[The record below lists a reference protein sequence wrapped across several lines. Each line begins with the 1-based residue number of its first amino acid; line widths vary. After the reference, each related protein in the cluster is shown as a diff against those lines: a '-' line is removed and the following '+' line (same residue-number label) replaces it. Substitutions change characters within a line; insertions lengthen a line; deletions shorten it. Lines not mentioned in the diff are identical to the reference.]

1 MMNHRDSKAN
11 SVPAGTIDPY
21 VLAEALIGR
30 KIDRSPLTPASTT
43 NGDIQSGYEDLV
55 DVKHD
60 TLRSAEGLEPDE
72 PPKNVHVG
80 CINPYALVEALLGRK
95 IDKCSMNSVRI
106 LSDVLQTDYDELFD
120 LKFNSCL
127 HAGLRLNEEDRNAE
141 ELDEKDM
148 KILNEEDLETPDL
161 SQVRKTEDLEK
172 LGLKDILQTQV
183 KMARMQNGKLRLV
196 LNAQDMGKRVS
207 NSEVTETLNEMAL
220 PFRMDK
226 GQWVPPNGS
235 WQDMYQGWADAR
247 RMMKGLDKFHIG
259 EPFGI
264 GERMRMHMNLD
275 PRDTCSINKFDDP
288 VQGAVGN
295 SWLIAAL
302 FSVFWAN
309 PSIINRRTQSSTHH
323 GGQDQDHQ
331 NQDGRKKR
339 VFTVKFHDRGGD
351 NNAPSGKVD
360 VNYEIPVNN
369 SNHEPI
375 YARASDGCEIWP
387 MLYEKA
393 FAKWATGNSSDRPD
407 ITQIHNGDP
416 IKAMAQING
425 KQPQYFF
432 TEDRPAHELI
442 GLVRS
447 CSVNFKTINPMCA
460 YTHASGHVYRGSNLV
475 ANHAYSVLG
484 WSAVGQKQYIILRN
498 PWGVT
503 EPISLTSYP
512 GLLTEVEPELWRPAS
527 LLDRGGVLALEASAF
542 KEYFCCVG
550 TAK

>member
-1 MMNHRDSKAN
+1 MLNNKDSKAN
-11 SVPAGTIDPY
+11 NPPIGSIDPY
-21 VLAEALIGR
+21 ILAEALIGR
-30 KIDRSPLTPASTT
+30 KIDRNPFTPASTI
-43 NGDIQSGYEDLV
+43 NADIQSGYDDLV

-60 TLRSAEGLEPDE
+60 AVLSVKGPEPDE
-72 PPKNVHVG
+72 PPKSVHVG

-106 LSDVLQTDYDELFD
+106 ISDVLQTDYDELFD
-120 LKFNSCL
+120 LKHNPCL
-127 HAGLRLNEEDRNAE
+127 YAGLRLNEDDRNAE

-161 SQVRKTEDLEK
+161 SQVRTTEDLEK
-172 LGLKDILQTQV
+172 LGMKDILQTQV

-196 LNAQDMGKRVS
+196 LHAHDMGKTVS
-207 NSEVTETLNEMAL
+207 NSEVTMTLNELAL
-220 PFRMDK
+220 PFRMEK
-226 GQWVPPNGS
+226 GQWTPPNGS
-235 WQDMYQGWADAR
+235 WQDMYQGWYDAR
-247 RMMKGLDKFHIG
+247 RMINRFDKFHIG

-264 GERMRMHMNLD
+264 GERLHMGRGLHNN
-275 PRDTCSINKFDDP
+275 CSRNKFDDP

-295 SWLIAAL
+295 SWLIAAI

-309 PSIINRRTQSSTHH
+309 PSIINRRTQHSSAHPEQSH
-323 GGQDQDHQ
+323 DEKRDQDE
-331 NQDGRKKR
+331 RKRR
-339 VFTVKFHDRGGD
+339 VFAVKFHDKGGD
-351 NNAPSGKVD
+351 NNAPTATVE

-369 SNHEPI
+369 SDHEPI

-393 FAKWATGNSSDRPD
+393 FAKWVTGTSSDRPD
-407 ITQIHNGDP
+407 ITQTHNGDP

-425 KQPQYFF
+425 REPQYFL

-460 YTHASGHVYRGSNLV
+460 YTHASGNIFRGSNLV

-484 WSAVGQKQYIILRN
+484 WSAVGQKQYLILRN

-503 EPISLTSYP
+503 EPVSLTSSP
-512 GLLTEVEPELWRPAS
+512 GLLTQVEPQLWRPAS
-527 LLDRGGVLALEASAF
+527 LLDHGGVLALEASAF
-542 KEYFCCVG
+542 KEYFCCIG